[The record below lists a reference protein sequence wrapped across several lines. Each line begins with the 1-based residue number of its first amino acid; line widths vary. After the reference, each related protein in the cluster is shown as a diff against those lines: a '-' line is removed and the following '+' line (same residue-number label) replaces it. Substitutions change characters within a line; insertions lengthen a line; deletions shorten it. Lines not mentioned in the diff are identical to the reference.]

1 MTTTWAAR
9 LVACLLA
16 LLVGS
21 ATPASASSAA
31 TTANTS
37 SGYVYDAPAIVRVGV
52 QIGDARPGLSQLSV
66 ARDWSAPP
74 SVAAPGTSTT
84 PNARSVATNKVPFG
98 ELASP
103 STVNNA
109 GSPIRSFVSE
119 ADTTYSRVYSG
130 ESTTGRYLT
139 GSPPANADAA
149 VSGLAL
155 PPGNRADFIQD
166 VMVPAGT
173 RMQSSIASSAF
184 GQDGGLLQFELLERI
199 DPKYFG
205 PGVPFR

>member
-1 MTTTWAAR
+1 
-9 LVACLLA
+9 
-16 LLVGS
+16 
-21 ATPASASSAA
+21 
-31 TTANTS
+31 
-37 SGYVYDAPAIVRVGV
+37 
-52 QIGDARPGLSQLSV
+52 
-66 ARDWSAPP
+66 
-74 SVAAPGTSTT
+74 
-84 PNARSVATNKVPFG
+84 
-98 ELASP
+98 
-103 STVNNA
+103 
-109 GSPIRSFVSE
+109 
-119 ADTTYSRVYSG
+119 VYSG

-173 RMQSSIASSAF
+173 RMQSSIASRAF

>member
-1 MTTTWAAR
+1 
-9 LVACLLA
+9 LLA
-16 LLVGS
+16 IG
-21 ATPASASSAA
+21 ATAAATAAPATTPAGYAA
-31 TTANTS
+31 T
-37 SGYVYDAPAIVRVGV
+37 GYDASAIKRVDP
-52 QIGDARPGLSQLSV
+52 QAIGPVDTDPGLVYASRGWTASHPTS
-66 ARDWSAPP
+66 AR
-74 SVAAPGTSTT
+74 GTSTT
-84 PNARSVATNKVPFG
+84 FSRSVVATNTAPFG

-109 GSPIRSFVSE
+109 GSPIRSFVTE

-173 RMQSSIASSAF
+173 RMQSSIASRAF